1 MLSNLSEEYKEK
13 LKTIKNHFGEEH
25 QYKKM
30 VEEMKELEDEFIRFI
45 KLSSSYIRNPKKE
58 KVQNLLNELADCYVV
73 AYQINETEYIDRIA
87 HYYSEQYFGSRRMI
101 NHIIHVSGKDVILK
115 IARQKIDRTLERI
128 ETGYYDSCPDCNGTG
143 LIRLPYGRAHTLC
156 KTCNGTGKV
165 ERKEK

>member
-1 MLSNLSEEYKEK
+1 MLSNLNGEYKKK
-13 LKTIKNHFGEEH
+13 LEIIKNHFGEDA
-25 QYKKM
+25 QYKKL

-101 NHIIHVSGKDVILK
+101 NHIIHVSGKDVILE
-115 IARQKIDRTLERI
+115 IAKQKIDRTLERI
-128 ETGYYDSCPDCNGTG
+128 ESGYYDSCPDCNGEG
-143 LIRLPYGRAHTLC
+143 SIRFPYGRTLTKC
-156 KTCNGTGKV
+156 KKCKGTG
-165 ERKEK
+165 RKEK